1 MARFKFKLQALLNI
15 KTQMEDS
22 LKNELGKALHKLEHE
37 KSVLK
42 KIEDDRDKCIDR
54 FNDKSSQGISI
65 GRLKEYTVFISH
77 LRDKMVRQ
85 KDNINYAQKNVDN
98 YREQLVKIVQER
110 KILEKLKEKKY
121 QEYLKEQLKEE
132 QKFADEIVS
141 YKFIK
146 SIAEENNGGQE

>member
-15 KTQMEDS
+15 KAQMEDS

-37 KSVLK
+37 KGVLK
-42 KIEDDRDKCIDR
+42 EIEDDREKCIDR

-141 YKFIK
+141 YNFIK
-146 SIAEENNGGQE
+146 NIAEENNGGQE